1 MSALPALVNEG
12 QEPQLEERQEN
23 KPVLYLTKTD
33 ESPAAALASSQ
44 PIIEAFMNAAGIET
58 KTADISLEARIL
70 ANFRDYLE
78 KDQQVPDDLK
88 ILGELTQTKDFALIK
103 MPNMSA
109 TVPQMKEAIQKLH
122 GAGFMVPD
130 YPDNPAN
137 DTEKK
142 IKKIYDKKI
151 GGSAVNPVIR
161 ADGNSWRAVTQPVA
175 DAAKKYFKPD
185 NQWDQKSGTH
195 VASMDRGDFYAN
207 EASKTV
213 ESAQAV
219 SIRFT
224 GEDRKTIDLS
234 DEDIE
239 LHAGEIVG
247 ATFMSR
253 EALKTSVKESIQ
265 NAKDK
270 DLLFSVHLKATMMK
284 VSDPEIFGVY
294 VETFFED
301 VFKNDPEV
309 FERLGVNPN
318 NGVEGIYN
326 TFKTHMLDELAKEND
341 AESKRL
347 HEEFQN
353 LEGADFVNAVEDNL
367 AFLPE
372 FPSGATGLA
381 LHLRDVHR
389 DIERTLKTGPELY
402 TTHTKKGLVHNLW
415 TPGAV
420 IVDASIPKIFLKG
433 GKATGT
439 DGKTLKEVQINVPD
453 RTYGQFYDAVA
464 ENLKTKGAIDPAKA
478 GSVYNVGLMGDKAE
492 EYGSHNV
499 TFMAP
504 GNGTISITG
513 QDGQIHEHKVQKGDI
528 WRMNRARD
536 TAIKNW
542 VDLTIRKMADMPP
555 GAEAVFVLDEGRAH
569 DREVKAKV
577 EAYLDEMGITPHSSV
592 KIMSYKEAANYTT
605 DRMREGKNTITAT
618 GNVLRDY
625 LTDLYPILQI
635 GNSNEMESE
644 TSYPSGGSMFETGSG
659 GTAGDLL
666 ENLVE
671 KNHFTWGEEGT
682 IIALSGALK
691 KLNQTCGHVKALIMA
706 DALDKANVRFL
717 EKERQYKNN
726 GGLDTREAHYWLSR
740 YWAEELAEQDEDQ
753 DLKSTFNAKA
763 KALQTN
769 EAKILKELRVGKG
782 QAIDPKALNSEE
794 GLKKVIRSSP
804 TFNLIFPEI
813 SATV

>member
-1 MSALPALVNEG
+1 
-12 QEPQLEERQEN
+12 
-23 KPVLYLTKTD
+23 
-33 ESPAAALASSQ
+33 
-44 PIIEAFMNAAGIET
+44 
-58 KTADISLEARIL
+58 
-70 ANFRDYLE
+70 
-78 KDQQVPDDLK
+78 
-88 ILGELTQTKDFALIK
+88 
-103 MPNMSA
+103 
-109 TVPQMKEAIQKLH
+109 
-122 GAGFMVPD
+122 
-130 YPDNPAN
+130 
-137 DTEKK
+137 
-142 IKKIYDKKI
+142 
-151 GGSAVNPVIR
+151 
-161 ADGNSWRAVTQPVA
+161 DGNSWRAVTQPVA

-185 NQWDQKSGTH
+185 NQWNQKSRTH

-207 EASKTV
+207 EVSKTV

-219 SIRFT
+219 SIKFT
-224 GEDRKTIDLS
+224 GEDGKTIDLG
-234 DEDIE
+234 DEDIQ

-253 EALKTSVKESIQ
+253 EALKASVKESIQ
-265 NAKDK
+265 AAKDK

-301 VFKNDPEV
+301 VFKNHAEV
-309 FERLGVNPN
+309 FGKLGVNPN
-318 NGVEGIYN
+318 DGVEGIYN
-326 TFKTHMLDELAKEND
+326 TFKTHMLEELAKEND
-341 AESKRL
+341 IEFKRL

-353 LEGADFVNAVEDNL
+353 LEGADFVKAVEDNIS
-367 AFLPE
+367 ALPGHI
-372 FPSGATGLA
+372 SSRAVGLA

-433 GKATGT
+433 GKATGA

-513 QDGQIHEHKVQKGDI
+513 KDGQIHQHKVQKGDI

-542 VDLTIRKMADMPP
+542 VNLTIQKMADMPP
-555 GAEAVFVLDEGRAH
+555 GTEAVFVLDEGRAH
-569 DREVKAKV
+569 DREVKAKI
-577 EAYLDEMGITPHSSV
+577 EAYLDDINIAPHSSI

-605 DRMREGKNTITAT
+605 DRMRDGKNTITAT

-682 IIALSGALK
+682 IIALSGALR

-717 EKERQYKNN
+717 EKEQEYKNN
-726 GGLDTREAHYWLSR
+726 GGLDTRKAHVWLPL
-740 YWAEELAEQDEDQ
+740 YWAEELAAQDEDQ
-753 DLKSTFNAKA
+753 ELKAEFSKKA
-763 KALQTN
+763 QLLRENLAVIF
-769 EAKILKELRVGKG
+769 AELSAGDG
-782 QAIDPKALNSEE
+782 QAVPQKMLNTEE
-794 GLKKVIRSSP
+794 GLRKVMRPS
-804 TFNLIFPEI
+804 TTYNEIFPEMPM
-813 SATV
+813 AA